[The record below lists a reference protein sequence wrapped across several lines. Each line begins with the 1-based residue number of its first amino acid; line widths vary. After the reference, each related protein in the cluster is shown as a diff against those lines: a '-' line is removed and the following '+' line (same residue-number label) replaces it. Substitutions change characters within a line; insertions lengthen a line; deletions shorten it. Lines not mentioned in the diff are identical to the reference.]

1 MKVQPPALNL
11 DEICSIALPELSH
24 CITVRTS
31 PSQVHWPAIEVER
44 ANLTGMPGPS
54 ARSQEGVFM
63 PVKAFVRVLISAL
76 SLFLASVSASG
87 QSNLSMRG
95 VAEDDTGAII
105 PRAQVTLKDSNKVE
119 VAHTVANDLG
129 EFAFAHLAAG
139 DYSIEA
145 EAQGFKKSQ
154 TRVTLAAGGAE
165 MQHIRMK
172 IANVNQ
178 EITVKAGDPV
188 AMDGNISSVEVN
200 HDLLK
205 SLPVKD
211 DNPLAAA
218 SLFLDPAANGAE
230 GTKIVVDGVETSD
243 LDVPSSSV
251 KSVAVNKNPYS
262 AEFGRPG
269 KGRIEVVTRPGSMT
283 RVHHHLVMTFR
294 NSALDATNAFAN
306 TKPDMSRSF
315 WEGDI
320 NGPLFARKGSFY
332 LGGDYLNDDQNS
344 IIHAITPAG
353 TFNQNLDAPEHSGRL
368 MGRVDYQLNQ
378 LHTLSLRYSFSRD
391 SLDNRNT
398 GPFDLPQR
406 AYNEVGQRQE
416 LRLSETAL
424 LSVNFSNEVRFAY
437 KKRDTQFTPV
447 SSLPARIVL
456 GAFNSGGAQLNQNQD
471 EQIFELQNLSTWIR
485 GKNTLRFGATAKRHD
500 VDLTDTSN
508 FGGTFT
514 YSSIAAFTAN
524 QPFLFTLNQGNPEAA
539 FAQMEYS
546 YFVQDEMRLR
556 PDLTVLLGIR
566 HELQQYLHDYNNVAP
581 RASISYSP
589 GHSGFVLRAGGGIFY
604 DRRSWTMGQ
613 KALLYDSNHVRNIV
627 VENPVLPL
635 SPAVLA
641 STPPSTVTIAPGM
654 VAPYQIQGSVSVDK
668 QIGKKSSLSV
678 EYTTL
683 RGLKLF
689 RMRDVNAPP
698 PGTGLRPS
706 PAFVKIDQFEST
718 GSSRSNA
725 VAVTYRTAFANRL
738 ELLSQ
743 YTWSRSYDNTSGM
756 FYLPADNFNLA
767 PEWGRSDYDRRHRL
781 SLAGI
786 LQLPYGF
793 KFGTITAIGS
803 AIPFNITTGSD
814 ANRDGLASDRPAG
827 VTRNTGN
834 GPMYANVDIRLSKR
848 FVLGSH
854 REHGTRYLEMRID
867 AFNALNQVNATN
879 YIGVL
884 SSPLFGQAN
893 SALPARQIQL
903 SMKTSF

>member
-1 MKVQPPALNL
+1 MQRKLSAQLLA
-11 DEICSIALPELSH
+11 IAFFLLAV
-24 CITVRTS
+24 IT
-31 PSQVHWPAIEVER
+31 
-44 ANLTGMPGPS
+44 TGW
-54 ARSQEGVFM
+54 AQATE
-63 PVKAFVRVLISAL
+63 
-76 SLFLASVSASG
+76 SL
-87 QSNLSMRG
+87 RG
-95 VAEDDTGAII
+95 IVEDDSGAAIRMAKVVLLDSKSAEI
-105 PRAQVTLKDSNKVE
+105 ARATSNE
-119 VAHTVANDLG
+119 VG
-129 EFAFAHLAAG
+129 EFAFGHLG
-139 DYSIEA
+139 PGSYVLRA
-145 EAQGFKKSQ
+145 EADNFK
-154 TRVTLAAGGAE
+154 AAEIRITVGDAQVPF
-165 MQHIRMK
+165 QHVRLK

-178 EITVKAGDPV
+178 EITVTANDPV
-188 AMDGNISSVEVN
+188 SMDGNMSSVEVN

-218 SLFLDPAANGAE
+218 QMFLDPAANGAE
-230 GTKIVVDGVETSD
+230 GTKIVVDGVEGGD
-243 LDVPSSSV
+243 LDMPSSSV

-294 NSALDATNAFAN
+294 NSALDATNAFAS

-320 NGPLFARKGSFY
+320 NGPLFGRKGSFY

-344 IIHAITPAG
+344 IIHAFTPTG
-353 TFNQNLDAPEHSGRL
+353 TVSQNLAAPERSGRL
-368 MGRVDYQLNQ
+368 LGRVDYQLNQ
-378 LHTLSLRYSFSRD
+378 LHMLSLRYSFSRD

-406 AYNEVGQRQE
+406 AYDEVAQRQE

-424 LSVNFSNEVRFAY
+424 FSVNFSNEVRFAY
-437 KKRDTQFTPV
+437 KKRDNQFTPV
-447 SSLPARIVL
+447 SSLPASIVL
-456 GAFNSGGAQLNQNQD
+456 GAFNSGGAQLNQDQD
-471 EQIFELQNLSTWIR
+471 QQIFELQNLSTWVH

-524 QPFLFTLNQGNPEAA
+524 QPFLFTINQGNPKAA
-539 FAQMEYS
+539 FAQTEYS

-613 KALLYDSNHVRNIV
+613 RALLYDGNHVRNIV
-627 VENPVLPL
+627 VENPILPL

-641 STPPSTVTIAPGM
+641 STPPSTVTIAPSM

-683 RGLKLF
+683 RGLRLF

-725 VAVTYRTAFANRL
+725 VAVTYRTAFANRV

-756 FYLPADNFNLA
+756 FYLPADNFNLG

-786 LQLPYGF
+786 VQLPYGF
-793 KFGTITAIGS
+793 KFGTITAISS

-854 REHGTRYLEMRID
+854 REHGTKYLEMRID

-893 SALPARQIQL
+893 SALAARQIQL

>member
-1 MKVQPPALNL
+1 MQRKLSAQLLA
-11 DEICSIALPELSH
+11 IAFFLLAV
-24 CITVRTS
+24 ITTAWTQS
-31 PSQVHWPAIEVER
+31 TE
-44 ANLTGMPGPS
+44 
-54 ARSQEGVFM
+54 
-63 PVKAFVRVLISAL
+63 
-76 SLFLASVSASG
+76 SL
-87 QSNLSMRG
+87 RG
-95 VAEDDTGAII
+95 IVEDDSGAAI
-105 PRAQVTLKDSNKVE
+105 RMAKVVLLDSKSAE
-119 VAHTVANDLG
+119 VARVISNEVG
-129 EFAFAHLAAG
+129 EFAFGHLAPG
-139 DYSIEA
+139 NYVLRA
-145 EAQGFKKSQ
+145 EADNFKAAEIRIAVGAAQ
-154 TRVTLAAGGAE
+154 TPF
-165 MQHIRMK
+165 QHVRLK
-172 IANVNQ
+172 VANVNQ
-178 EITVKAGDPV
+178 EITVTASDPV
-188 AMDGNISSVEVN
+188 SMDGNMSSVEVN

-218 SLFLDPAANGAE
+218 QMFLDPAANGAE
-230 GTKIVVDGVETSD
+230 GTKIVVDGVEGGD

-269 KGRIEVVTRPGSMT
+269 KGRIEVMTRPGSMT

-294 NSALDATNAFAN
+294 NSALDATNAFAS

-320 NGPLFARKGSFY
+320 NGPLFRRKGSFY

-344 IIHAITPAG
+344 IIHAFTPTG
-353 TFNQNLDAPEHSGRL
+353 TVSQNLAAPERNGRL
-368 MGRVDYQLNQ
+368 LGRVDYQFNQ
-378 LHTLSLRYSFSRD
+378 LHTLSLRYSFSHD
-391 SLDNRNT
+391 SLDNRTN
-398 GPFDLPQR
+398 GSFDLPER
-406 AYNEVGQRQE
+406 AYKEVAQRQE

-424 LSVNFSNEVRFAY
+424 FSVNFSNEVRFAY
-437 KKRDTQFTPV
+437 KKRDNRFTPV
-447 SSLPARIVL
+447 SNLPASIVL
-456 GAFNSGGAQLNQNQD
+456 GAFNSGGAQLNQDQD
-471 EQIFELQNLSTWIR
+471 EQIFELQNLSTWVH

-524 QPFLFTLNQGNPEAA
+524 QPFLFTINQGNPKAT
-539 FAQMEYS
+539 FAQGEYS

-604 DRRSWTMGQ
+604 DRRSWIMGQ

-627 VENPVLPL
+627 FENPVLPL

-641 STPPSTVTIAPGM
+641 STPPSTVTIAPGL

-683 RGLKLF
+683 RGLKMF

-698 PGTGLRPS
+698 PATGLRPN

-718 GSSRSNA
+718 GSSQSNA
-725 VAVTYRTAFANRL
+725 CSVTYRTAFANRF

-786 LQLPYGF
+786 VQLPYGF

-814 ANRDGLASDRPAG
+814 ANQDGLANDRPAG

-854 REHGTRYLEMRID
+854 REHGTKYLEMRID

>member
-1 MKVQPPALNL
+1 MQRKLAARLLAVVVFLL
-11 DEICSIALPELSH
+11 TV
-24 CITVRTS
+24 ITVAQAQS
-31 PSQVHWPAIEVER
+31 K
-44 ANLTGMPGPS
+44 G
-54 ARSQEGVFM
+54 
-63 PVKAFVRVLISAL
+63 
-76 SLFLASVSASG
+76 SL
-87 QSNLSMRG
+87 RG
-95 VAEDDTGAII
+95 IVEDDSGAAI
-105 PRAQVTLKDSNKVE
+105 PRAE
-119 VAHTVANDLG
+119 VALKSGNNTEIARTVSNDMG
-129 EFAFAHLAAG
+129 EFVFNGLATGEYTLRAQAPNFKA
-139 DYSIEA
+139 A
-145 EAQGFKKSQ
+145 EAKAAVAPGVEQLWHVRLKVAS
-154 TRVTLAAGGAE
+154 VT
-165 MQHIRMK
+165 
-172 IANVNQ
+172 Q
-178 EITVKAGDPV
+178 EITVTASDPV
-188 AMDGNISSVEVN
+188 SMDGNMSSVEVN

-218 SLFLDPAANGAE
+218 QMFLDPAANGAE
-230 GTKIVVDGVETSD
+230 GTKIVVDGVEGGD

-269 KGRIEVVTRPGSMT
+269 KGRIDVVTRPGSMT

-344 IIHAITPAG
+344 VIHAITPSG

-368 MGRVDYQLNQ
+368 LGRVDYQLNQ
-378 LHTLSLRYSFSRD
+378 LHMLSLRYSFSRD

-406 AYNEVGQRQE
+406 AYDEVGQRQE

-424 LSVNFSNEVRFAY
+424 FSVNFSNEVRFAY

-471 EQIFELQNLSTWIR
+471 EQIFELQNLSTWVR

-514 YSSIAAFTAN
+514 YSDLAAFTAN
-524 QPFLFTLNQGNPEAA
+524 QPFLFTINQGNPKAA
-539 FAQMEYS
+539 FAQIEYS

-641 STPPSTVTIAPGM
+641 SAPPSTVTIAPGM
-654 VAPYQIQGSVSVDK
+654 VAPYQIQGSVGLDK

-706 PAFVKIDQFEST
+706 SAFVKLDQFEST

-725 VAVTYRTAFANRL
+725 VAITYRTAFANRF

-756 FYLPADNFNLA
+756 FYLPADNFNLG

-786 LQLPYGF
+786 FQLPYGF

-803 AIPFNITTGSD
+803 PIPFNITTGSD
-814 ANRDGLASDRPAG
+814 ANRDGVANDRPAG
-827 VTRNTGN
+827 VLRNTGN

-854 REHGTRYLEMRID
+854 REHGTKYLEMRID

-903 SMKTSF
+903 SMKSSF